1 MLHLLPLTLKIDLC
15 SALVVFIFVD
25 VNIAHLGN
33 LQGTKEP
40 LYNVFTAGF
49 NGINFDFLFLLAL

>member
-40 LYNVFTAGF
+40 LYNVFYCRF
-49 NGINFDFLFLLAL
+49 QWY